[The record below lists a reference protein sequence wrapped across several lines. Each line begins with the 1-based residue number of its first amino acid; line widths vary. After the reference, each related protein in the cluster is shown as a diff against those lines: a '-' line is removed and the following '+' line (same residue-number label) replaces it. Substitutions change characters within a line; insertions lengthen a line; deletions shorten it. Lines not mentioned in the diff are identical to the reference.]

1 MESRILFE
9 CMLGMHVP
17 AGQVQ
22 LCLWNMRTEFQ
33 KDGLG
38 WPCGPE
44 RAFHTGNGEVAWL
57 EKKGYEYTALEIDVA
72 KWIRNSTARAV
83 RRSEISP

>member
-1 MESRILFE
+1 MESRIPFE
-9 CMLGMHVP
+9 CVLGMHVP

-22 LCLWNMRTEFQ
+22 IVFMEYESEFQ

-44 RAFHTGNGEVAWL
+44 RALLHREQAGL
-57 EKKGYEYTALEIDVA
+57 
-72 KWIRNSTARAV
+72 
-83 RRSEISP
+83 